1 MFWWIPAAIV
11 VFALVLL
18 GLAAAPLLGRLR
30 RLSVAVAKAQGKA
43 VEAQALQAS
52 VEGLQ
57 RNLEDLAERGA
68 DLQVRIT
75 SMKSGR

>member
-1 MFWWIPAAIV
+1 MFWWIPVAIV

-18 GLAAAPLLGRLR
+18 GLVAASLLGRLR
-30 RLSVAVAKAQGKA
+30 RLALVARAAQGKA
-43 VEAQALQAS
+43 AEAQVLQAS

-57 RNLEDLAERGA
+57 RNLNDLAERGA

-75 SMKSGR
+75 SMKTGG

>member
-11 VFALVLL
+11 AFALVFL
-18 GLAAAPLLGRLR
+18 GLAVAPLLARLR
-30 RLSVAVAKAQGKA
+30 RLSRAVRVAQGKA

-57 RNLEDLAERGA
+57 RNLQDLAERGA
-68 DLQVRIT
+68 DLQVHIT
-75 SMKSGR
+75 SVKSGR